1 MSNVKILES
10 KTQFN
15 KMVYKVE
22 LEGEEKFWDEGQ
34 IKNEVS
40 KLKNEYTG
48 FGWKVDKFENIATVT
63 IYTD

>member
-1 MSNVKILES
+1 MKILES

-22 LEGEEKFWDEGQ
+22 LEGDEKYWDEGQ
-34 IKNEVS
+34 IKNEVA

-48 FGWKVDKFENIATVT
+48 FGWRVDKFENTATVT

>member
-1 MSNVKILES
+1 MKILES

-22 LEGEEKFWDEGQ
+22 LEGEEKYWDDSQ
-34 IKNEVS
+34 IKNEVA
-40 KLKNEYTG
+40 KMKNEYTG
-48 FGWKVDKFENIATVT
+48 FGWKVNKFQNTAEVV